1 MRGKQE
7 AIWKWSQKYCST
19 QTHTHSHIQH
29 DTDECLHGAV
39 LRPLDNHLAALWIQS
54 LSSLGQEQVRS
65 QIGWV
70 MLCESFHLSK
80 PHFPGCNLRG
90 LNEVVPKVHYNS
102 NNSYNHSH
110 WIEPS
115 EVNHD
120 CHTAPKDWLIPLFCL
135 WLIKHPS
142 FIIHPSIHPSFS
154 KLTEKLL
161 YAKHHSRNFNKI
173 PALKELNNNPLPKRL
188 TL

>member
-1 MRGKQE
+1 MKSEILQLTNT
-7 AIWKWSQKYCST
+7 YT
-19 QTHTHSHIQH
+19 LTHTAWHRWMPTWS
-29 DTDECLHGAV
+29 C

-70 MLCESFHLSK
+70 MLCESFHPSK
-80 PHFPGCNLRG
+80 PHFPGCKLRG

-142 FIIHPSIHPSFS
+142 FIIHPSILHSANSLRNYYMPSTTLGILIRS
-154 KLTEKLL
+154 LPLKSSIIIL
-161 YAKHHSRNFNKI
+161 YPSVWHCSF
-173 PALKELNNNPLPKRL
+173 
-188 TL
+188 